1 MKQKQEMLLKIMH
14 DLSNIAKDKNK
25 ASGIPIINQYAII
38 FALVNQNCWNSLHLY
53 DQVFTLQD
61 ELLRL
66 RVKNSQLEEEADRL
80 AKSTDNSEQALKTA
94 KEQISILKC
103 KNSRL
108 FQEIGFL
115 QARAGYSKEYMN
127 YTQEQVLKENESLK
141 KILNKSVPFNEEL
154 IQSLSFYKI
163 QYHLLKKKFANIST
177 ATQQK
182 NIKALEESL
191 AQAQYQ
197 LLESEAYQHYLSL
210 GDHDEVRRI
219 LLEEICECK
228 NFKIKDTPDQAHSVF
243 AYDNKAMEIKH
254 LNEQVDELT
263 DHNSKLKKKI
273 ELSKD
278 VLNNYEKTIEKL
290 HRELEYYK
298 IKSSIPDMKQ
308 DMQQ

>member
-1 MKQKQEMLLKIMH
+1 M
-14 DLSNIAKDKNK
+14 
-25 ASGIPIINQYAII
+25 
-38 FALVNQNCWNSLHLY
+38 Y

-61 ELLRL
+61 ELLKLRL
-66 RVKNSQLEEEADRL
+66 KNSQLEEEVDRL
-80 AKSTDNSEQALKTA
+80 TKSTDESEQNLKTA

-115 QARAGYSKEYMN
+115 QARAGYSRDYMN
-127 YTQEQVLKENESLK
+127 YAQEQVLKENENLK
-141 KILNKSVPFNEEL
+141 RILNKSIPYNEEL

-177 ATQQK
+177 VTQQS
-182 NIKALEESL
+182 NVKALEEAL
-191 AQAQYQ
+191 AQAQSQ

-210 GDHDEVRRI
+210 GDQDEVRRT

-228 NFKIKDTPDQAHSVF
+228 NFKAKESTDETRSVF
-243 AYDNKAMEIKH
+243 AYDNKSMEISH
-254 LNEQVDELT
+254 LNDQVEKLT
-263 DHNSKLKKKI
+263 DLSSKLKKKI

-308 DMQQ
+308 DMLQ